1 MGIFSKTFQVKANTM
16 GFVFKKNVFERKL
29 EPGVYKFWDFRN
41 ELEMFSLPTIS
52 KLLNITNQEV
62 LTKDNIAFRFS
73 FYLTYKITDGEKFLG
88 KFSLDKMVNYVINE
102 AEQRIWNIAQIHVKN
117 IIARYESE
125 ELNDKRSELSGLR
138 REELNNQLT
147 EYGIE
152 IDEIEV
158 RDLTFPKSIQDL
170 FSKHLEAKIR
180 AKSDLE
186 NARTA
191 VSTARTLKNAA
202 ELTKDNEDIRF
213 FQMLETISKIA
224 EKGKHTFMIGDV
236 NQFTRRFNG

>member
-1 MGIFSKTFQVKANTM
+1 MGIFRKTFQVKANTT
-16 GFVFKKNVFERKL
+16 GFVFRKNVLETQL
-29 EPGVYKFWDFRN
+29 EPGIYKFWDFN
-41 ELEMFSLPTIS
+41 NQLEFISLQSTS
-52 KLLNITNQEV
+52 KLLNIVNQEV

-73 FYLTYKITDGEKFLG
+73 FYLTYRIANGEKFLNN
-88 KFSLDKMVNYVINE
+88 FSLDKHINYIVAE
-102 AEQRIWNIAQIHVKN
+102 AEQRIWNMSQIHVKN
-117 IIARYESE
+117 IIANYESE
-125 ELNDKRSELSGLR
+125 ELNEKRSELNGLKK
-138 REELNNQLT
+138 EELNKQLS

-152 IDEIEV
+152 IEEMEI

-191 VSTARTLKNAA
+191 VATARTLKNAA
-202 ELTKDNEDIRF
+202 ELMKDNENIRF

-224 EKGKHTFMIGDV
+224 EKGKHTFMIGDL
-236 NQFTRRFNG
+236 NQLVKNG

>member
-1 MGIFSKTFQVKANTM
+1 MGIFRKTFQVKANTT
-16 GFVFKKNVFERKL
+16 GYVFKKNVFESKL
-29 EPGVYKFWDFRN
+29 EPGVYKFWDLGD
-41 ELEMFSLPTIS
+41 ELEMLSLPATS

-88 KFSLDKMVNYVINE
+88 KFSLNRSVDYVISE
-102 AEQRIWNIAQIHVKN
+102 AEQRIWNMAQIHVKN
-117 IIARYESE
+117 IIAHYESE
-125 ELNDKRSELSGLR
+125 ELNDKRSELSGLKK
-138 REELNNQLT
+138 EELNKQLS

-158 RDLTFPKSIQDL
+158 KDLTFPKAIQDL

-191 VSTARTLKNAA
+191 VATARTLKNAA
-202 ELTKDNEDIRF
+202 ELMKDNEDIRF

-236 NQFTRRFNG
+236 NQFIKK